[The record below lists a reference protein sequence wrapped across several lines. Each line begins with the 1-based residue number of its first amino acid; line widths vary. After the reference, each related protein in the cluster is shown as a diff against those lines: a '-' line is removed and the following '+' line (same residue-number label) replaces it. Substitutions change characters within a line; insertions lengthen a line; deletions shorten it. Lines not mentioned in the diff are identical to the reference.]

1 VTLSR
6 TIDFSLRDAI
16 SWAVPKLW
24 AREKIGQ
31 LMLAQGTTTSNKAA
45 IIRLSEDYEVLSA
58 YTAFLASQAQA
69 VIPGSGGGIVLP
81 TGVKEIAR
89 APALFD
95 LSLRG
100 SLLILDWKIPADV
113 EAIRI
118 YDLQGRIL
126 FTWKPSR
133 GARAIGRWIWD
144 GKDANGSPLGRGRYL
159 ISVQTRAGTRNQVFV
174 WSPGR

>member
-1 VTLSR
+1 
-6 TIDFSLRDAI
+6 
-16 SWAVPKLW
+16 
-24 AREKIGQ
+24 
-31 LMLAQGTTTSNKAA
+31 TTTSNKAA

-58 YTAFLASQAQA
+58 YTAFLASQAQV
-69 VIPGSGGGIVLP
+69 VIPGGGGGIVLP
-81 TGVKEIAR
+81 TDVREIAR
-89 APALFD
+89 TAMLFD

-100 SLLILDWKIPADV
+100 SLLILDWKSPADV

-133 GARAIGRWIWD
+133 GAPAIGRWVWD
-144 GKDANGSPLGRGRYL
+144 GRDANGLPLGRGRYL
-159 ISVQTRAGTRNQVFV
+159 ISVQTRTGIRNQVFV